1 MKWTKE
7 QQNVIEFRN
16 RNILVSAAAGSGKTA
31 VLVERIIQK
40 ITDETQPVD
49 IDRLLVVTFTKAAA
63 AEMRER
69 IGNAIE
75 KLLEEQPENE
85 NLRRQQTLLHNAQIT
100 TIDSFCLFVVR
111 NHFEEIGLEP
121 NFRIADPGEI
131 KLLEMDVLNEVFEQE
146 YQRHANTLEAEQCD
160 DSFLQLVDAYSDKR
174 SNKAVKDMVSKI
186 YTQSASN
193 PWPKEW
199 VQSLIQPYMVAS
211 KEELLETD
219 LMQGIYSYVKT
230 ILLDMPAQ
238 LEAFREMALSEPG
251 LEKYA
256 LNIEKDLEAFAGLE
270 AVEDFE
276 ELGVF
281 CQNLCTSMGNLTAI
295 RGFEGNVEKKEAV
308 SNGRNGVKKEIKG
321 IYERYFSMSLEELVE
336 QLGRMRGIAEEL
348 VRLTLL
354 YMEALEKKK
363 QEKHLMDFSDIEHAA
378 LRILV
383 DEEKKEHRSCSLE
396 FQQQFEEIMID
407 EYQDSNQVQEEIMRA
422 ISRESLGEYNMFMVG
437 DVKQS
442 IYRFRLARPELF
454 MEKFASYDLEESK
467 KQRID
472 LHKNFRSR
480 QEVLDFTNDMFYKI
494 MAPDLGNV
502 AYDAEAALYY
512 GAGYEEAQDMNAE
525 VLLYETDAVVEESG
539 SFSQGDD
546 ADGLGK
552 RQLEAR
558 MVAQR
563 ILELKETL
571 QVTDKA
577 TGQLRPLRNSDIVIL
592 LRSLSGWGN
601 EFASVLE
608 DCGIPAHVSTST
620 GYFSAVEVQ
629 TVLSF
634 LKILDNP
641 YQDIPM
647 AAVLKSA
654 IVGLDNEELA
664 EVSLAEGA
672 TSFAE
677 AALMK
682 MEAASEGKLY
692 HFQQL
697 YQRLR
702 AKVMDTPIHQM
713 IDMVLEETGYGDY
726 VKALPAGAQRKA
738 NLDMLVE
745 KAIAYEKTSYKGL
758 FHFIRYIDQLQKY
771 EVDFGEA
778 DVIGENEDVVRLM
791 TIHKSKGLEFPV
803 VFVSG
808 ISKQFNE
815 RDSKEKLAIHPDMGL
830 GLDEVQISPRVKRKC
845 LIRSEIAERI
855 RRDNLGEE
863 LRVLYVALTRAK
875 EKLILTGTVKNQEK
889 LYDSYMGNLLPGVP
903 LSFSQRTQ
911 AKGYID
917 WIAPAVLSY
926 PEKYRFTFVNAEDL
940 VLASVKDMAEK
951 TIAKE
956 VLLEQIYRADEVL
969 VETYRKRFAYKYPYM
984 QDMARKSK
992 YSVSELKHDSM
1003 VENYDRMEGEVGVP
1017 EFLLEER
1024 QSYIPEF
1031 ARPRMEETVDY
1042 EKDDVAADI
1051 ILPAG
1056 VNRGAL
1062 RGTAV
1067 HRVMECMNFA
1077 AFLEVDQKNQ
1087 NAVMDFITKE
1097 LDRMV
1102 PELLTKEQYVLVDMN
1117 KLLRF
1122 FESPIARRMAE
1133 ADRRGDLFREKPF
1146 VMDYEGVLLQGI
1158 IDVFWLEE
1166 DQIVL
1171 LDYKTDRVQTEDELK
1186 QRYQKQL
1193 ELYAEALCRIFS
1205 TKERKI
1211 DSTENLIYS
1220 FCFNKEIEL
1229 KGETL

>member
-1 MKWTKE
+1 MKWTRE
-7 QQNVIEFRN
+7 QQNVIDFRN

-75 KLLEEQPENE
+75 KRLEENPQDE
-85 NLRRQQTLLHNAQIT
+85 NLRKQQTLLHNAQIT

-121 NFRIADPGEI
+121 NFRIADPGEV
-131 KLLEMDVLNEVFEQE
+131 KLLEMDVLNEVFERE
-146 YQRHANTLEAEQCD
+146 YQRHEKGLEAGAYED
-160 DSFLQLVDAYSDKR
+160 HFLQLVDAYSDKR
-174 SNKAVKDMVSKI
+174 SNKAVKDMISKI

-199 VQSLIQPYMVAS
+199 VQSLTQPYRVES
-211 KEELLETD
+211 KDALLDTD
-219 LMQGIYSYVKT
+219 WMKGIYSYVKN
-230 ILLDMPAQ
+230 ILLDMPEQ
-238 LEAFREMALSEPG
+238 LAGFREMALSDPG

-256 LNIEKDLEAFAGLE
+256 ANIEKDIEAFSGVE
-270 AVEDFE
+270 AVENYE
-276 ELGVF
+276 ELGEF
-281 CQNLCTSMGNLTAI
+281 CQKLYASLGNLTAI
-295 RGFEGNVEKKEAV
+295 RGFEGNIEKKDAV
-308 SNGRNGVKKEIKG
+308 ANGRNGIKKEVKEIC
-321 IYERYFSMSLEELVE
+321 ERYFSMPLEALLE

-354 YMEALEKKK
+354 YMDALEEKKR
-363 QEKHLMDFSDIEHAA
+363 EKHLMDFSDIEHAA

-383 DEEKKEHRSCSLE
+383 DEKTKEHRSTSIE
-396 FQQQFEEIMID
+396 FKEQFEEIMID
-407 EYQDSNQVQEEIMRA
+407 EYQDSNQVQEEIMCA
-422 ISRESLGEYNMFMVG
+422 ISRASMGEHNMFMVG

-454 MEKFASYDLEESK
+454 MEKFATYDLEESK
-467 KQRID
+467 NQRID
-472 LHKNFRSR
+472 LRRNFRSR
-480 QEVLDFTNDMFYKI
+480 QEVLDFTNDIFYKI

-502 AYDAEAALYY
+502 AYDADAALYY
-512 GAGYEEAQDMNAE
+512 GAGYADADDMKAE
-525 VLLYETDAVVEESG
+525 VLLYETDAIVE
-539 SFSQGDD
+539 DD
-546 ADGLGK
+546 ADSLSK

-563 ILELKETL
+563 ILELKKTL

-577 TGQLRPLRNSDIVIL
+577 TGEMRPLRNSDIVIL
-592 LRSLSGWGN
+592 FRSLSGWGN
-601 EFASVLE
+601 DFVSVLE

-620 GYFSAVEVQ
+620 GYFSAIEVQ

-664 EVSLAEGA
+664 ELSLTDDV

-677 AALMK
+677 AARK
-682 MEAASEGKLY
+682 QMELATEGKLY
-692 HFQQL
+692 RFQQL

-702 AKVMDTPIHQM
+702 GKVMDTPIHQL

-726 VKALPAGAQRKA
+726 VKALPAGSQRKA

-758 FHFIRYIDQLQKY
+758 FHFVRYIDQLQKY

-778 DVIGENEDVVRLM
+778 DVTGENEDVVRLM

-815 RDSKEKLAIHPDMGL
+815 SDSKDKMAIHPDMGL
-830 GLDEVQISPRVKRKC
+830 GLDEIQSAPRIKRKC

-863 LRVLYVALTRAK
+863 LRVLYVAMTRAK
-875 EKLILTGTVKNQEK
+875 EKLVLTGTVKNQEK
-889 LYDSYMGNLLPGVP
+889 LFETYMGNMLPGVP
-903 LSFSQRTQ
+903 LSFSQRTK
-911 AKGYID
+911 AKKYMD

-926 PEKYRFTFVNAEDL
+926 PEKYNFTFVDAEEL
-940 VLASVKDMAEK
+940 VLSTAKDMVEK
-951 TIAKE
+951 QIAKE
-956 VLLEQIYRADEVL
+956 VLLEQIHRANDAL
-969 VETYRKRFAYKYPYM
+969 VENYRNRFAYEYPYK
-984 QDMARKSK
+984 QDMDRKSK

-1003 VENYDRMEGEVGVP
+1003 VENYDRMEGDVEIP

-1024 QSYIPEF
+1024 ESYVPEF
-1031 ARPRMEETVDY
+1031 ARPKDTEVEEFD
-1042 EKDDVAADI
+1042 ERDMSSEI
-1051 ILPAG
+1051 ITPSG
-1056 VNRGAL
+1056 INRGAL

-1067 HRVMECMNFA
+1067 HRVMECMDFA
-1077 AFLEVDQKNQ
+1077 SFLDIDQSNQ
-1087 NAVMDFITKE
+1087 AAVMDFITKE

-1102 PELLTKEQYVLVDMN
+1102 PELLTKEQYVLVDMK
-1117 KLLRF
+1117 KLLAF
-1122 FESPIARRMAE
+1122 FQSPVALRMAA
-1133 ADRRGDLFREKPF
+1133 ADKRGDLFREKPF

-1166 DQIVL
+1166 DRIVL
-1171 LDYKTDRVQTEDELK
+1171 LDYKTDRVQTEEELV

-1193 ELYAEALCRIFS
+1193 ELYAQALCRIFS
-1205 TKERKI
+1205 TKEHTI

-1220 FCFNKEIEL
+1220 FCFNKEIEQ
-1229 KGETL
+1229 